1 MSPHADK
8 LQSCARLD
16 PPNVAVLVDTSTG
29 WGRRMIRGVT
39 GYAQKHGPWHLW
51 AEARG
56 RSEHLWLPP
65 DWAGD
70 GVIARI
76 STQRMAYALKSL
88 RVPVINVSA
97 IPLNDCQFPTVT
109 NDYPE
114 TGTLAAGHFTDR
126 GFKHFAYVGGPLR
139 HPYIQGHL
147 AAVKDAVLA
156 ATLDAT
162 FDVFNYRITSVSN
175 RGWSSQ
181 NDRLLAWI
189 REVPKPL
196 AVIGWATEPAV
207 HVLDICRSIGLAI
220 PDDVAVLASDD
231 DDLLCE
237 ATNPPLSGLLVAS
250 RQIGYRAAER
260 LDTLL
265 RGSKDTGG
273 TEHIAPIEIITRG
286 STETF
291 AIEDRELL
299 RAVIYLRQNAYGPL
313 TVQEIADA
321 VPMTRRSFERKF
333 KDNYNRT
340 PLSELHRLRLARAKH
355 LLAQTD
361 HPISKV
367 AEACGFGTPE
377 YLATRFRHD
386 VGTTPLRYRSL
397 TRAR

>member
-1 MSPHADK
+1 MSRGTDNPLPSAWV
-8 LQSCARLD
+8 D
-16 PPNVAVLVDTSTG
+16 PPNVAVLVETSTG

-56 RSEHLWLPP
+56 RSEHLILPP

-76 STQRMAYALKSL
+76 STQRMADAIHRLH
-88 RVPVINVSA
+88 VPVVNVSA
-97 IPLNDCQFPTVT
+97 IPVSGCDFPTVT
-109 NDYPE
+109 SDYPA
-114 TGTLAAGHFTDR
+114 TGALAASHFIDR
-126 GFKHFAYVGGPLR
+126 GFRHFAYVGGPLR
-139 HPYIQGHL
+139 YPYIREHL
-147 AAVKDAVLA
+147 AAVRDAIPKTDPASTFGVFDYRYPTVSSRGWARQNQRLA
-156 ATLDAT
+156 AWLTKLP
-162 FDVFNYRITSVSN
+162 R
-175 RGWSSQ
+175 
-181 NDRLLAWI
+181 
-189 REVPKPL
+189 PL
-196 AVIGWATEPAV
+196 AVVSWATTPAI
-207 HVLDICRSIGLAI
+207 HVLDLCRHAGLAV

-237 ATNPPLSGLLVAS
+237 ATSPPLSGLIVAS

-260 LDTLL
+260 LDALMNGRNDPGTLE
-265 RGSKDTGG
+265 RF
-273 TEHIAPIEIITRG
+273 APIEIITRG
-286 STETF
+286 STETL

-299 RAVIYLRQNAYGPL
+299 QAVIFMRQNAYGPL
-313 TVQEIADA
+313 TIQQVADA
-321 VPMTRRSFERKF
+321 VPMTRRSLERKF

-355 LLAQTD
+355 LLAETD

-377 YLATRFRHD
+377 YLATRFRED

>member
-1 MSPHADK
+1 MVTHSLAVAQAD
-8 LQSCARLD
+8 A
-16 PPNVAVLVDTSTG
+16 PNVAVLVDTSTG

-76 STQRMAYALKSL
+76 STQRMADALKTL
-88 RVPVINVSA
+88 YVPVVNVSA
-97 IPLNDCQFPTVT
+97 IPLQDCNYPTVT
-109 NDYPE
+109 NDYPA
-114 TGTLAAGHFTDR
+114 TGTLAAGHFIDR

-139 HPYIQGHL
+139 HAYIQGHL
-147 AAVKDAVLA
+147 AAVQDAVQ
-156 ATLDAT
+156 TSRHYAT
-162 FDVFNYRITSVSN
+162 FDAFDYRLTSVSN
-175 RGWSSQ
+175 RGWSRQ
-181 NDRLLAWI
+181 NARLASWI
-189 REVPKPL
+189 RDLPKPL
-196 AVIGWATEPAV
+196 AVISWATSPAV
-207 HVLDICRSIGLAI
+207 HVLDICRNMGLAI

-237 ATNPPLSGLLVAS
+237 ATHPPLSGLLVAS
-250 RQIGYRAAER
+250 RQVGYRAAQR
-260 LDTLL
+260 LDAMMQGNDDKGKIE
-265 RGSKDTGG
+265 R
-273 TEHIAPIEIITRG
+273 IAPIEIITRG

-299 RAVIYLRQNAYGPL
+299 QAVIYLRQNAYRSL
-313 TVQEIADA
+313 TIQEIADA
-321 VPMTRRSFERKF
+321 VPMTRRSLERKF
-333 KDNYNRT
+333 KENYNRT
-340 PLSELHRLRLARAKH
+340 PLAELHRLRLARAKH

-361 HPISKV
+361 QSISKV

-377 YLATRFRHD
+377 YLATRFGKE
-386 VGTTPLRYRSL
+386 VGTTPLRYRSI

>member
-1 MSPHADK
+1 MDA
-8 LQSCARLD
+8 
-16 PPNVAVLVDTSTG
+16 PNVAVLIDTSTG

-56 RSEHLWLPP
+56 RSEHLTLPP

-76 STQRMAYALKSL
+76 STQRMADALKAL
-88 RVPVINVSA
+88 RVPVVNVSA
-97 IPLNDCQFPTVT
+97 IPLTGHKFPTVT
-109 NDYPE
+109 NDYPAI
-114 TGTLAAGHFTDR
+114 GTLAAGHFTDR

-139 HPYIQGHL
+139 HPYIQSHL
-147 AAVKDAVLA
+147 DAVQDA
-156 ATLDAT
+156 VRSATADAS
-162 FDVFNYRITSVSN
+162 FDVFNYRFTSVSN

-181 NDRLLAWI
+181 NERLAAWV
-189 REVPKPL
+189 RGLPKPL
-196 AVIGWATEPAV
+196 AVIGWATEPAI
-207 HVLDICRSIGLAI
+207 HVLDICRNIGLAI

-250 RQIGYRAAER
+250 RQIGHRAAER
-260 LDTLL
+260 LDAMMQG
-265 RGSKDTGG
+265 RKDKGK
-273 TEHIAPIEIITRG
+273 TERIAPIEIITRG

-313 TVQEIADA
+313 TVQQVADA
-321 VPMTRRSFERKF
+321 VPMTRRSLERKF
-333 KDNYNRT
+333 KDNYSRT
-340 PLSELHRLRLARAKH
+340 PLAELHRLRLARAKH

-361 HPISKV
+361 HPVSKV

-377 YLATRFRHD
+377 YLATRFSKE